1 MKVTQINP
9 FVNELVMEYDQ
20 YLRNQMESK
29 YVPGAAVCIIKDDR
43 IIHMEGY
50 GIKDIT
56 TMDSVGIHTVFRLGS
71 VSKSIAATFAGMLME
86 DQLID
91 WDNPV
96 NMYIPELKLKSESS
110 TNSLQI
116 KHILSHT
123 TGLIRHTYTNYIEE
137 GKQLDEMIPA
147 LGSVNLI
154 GPPGKIYS
162 YQNLAYGMIQ
172 PIVEAVTGMDYE
184 TALKEKM
191 FKPMNMKN
199 ASASYE
205 AIAEDPDVA
214 YPHYYHGGRLKKSII
229 THKYYN
235 AIAAGGINASI
246 WDMANFMI
254 AITGQK
260 PWLIDRNTLNDLY
273 TPMVRTHI
281 KYQYFGGWPK
291 VKRSYYGL
299 GFRILNYGDKTVVY
313 HGGYVN
319 GYRAGMAI
327 IPEDNIGICI
337 LTNYSGNLANRG
349 IRDFMDLYLKFEEHI
364 KEYDNMLM
372 AEFSEPDQF
381 PARMWHSIPP
391 M

>member
-1 MKVTQINP
+1 
-9 FVNELVMEYDQ
+9 
-20 YLRNQMESK
+20 
-29 YVPGAAVCIIKDDR
+29 
-43 IIHMEGY
+43 
-50 GIKDIT
+50 
-56 TMDSVGIHTVFRLGS
+56 
-71 VSKSIAATFAGMLME
+71 
-86 DQLID
+86 
-91 WDNPV
+91 
-96 NMYIPELKLKSESS
+96 
-110 TNSLQI
+110 
-116 KHILSHT
+116 
-123 TGLIRHTYTNYIEE
+123 
-137 GKQLDEMIPA
+137 
-147 LGSVNLI
+147 
-154 GPPGKIYS
+154 
-162 YQNLAYGMIQ
+162 
-172 PIVEAVTGMDYE
+172 
-184 TALKEKM
+184 
-191 FKPMNMKN
+191 
-199 ASASYE
+199 
-205 AIAEDPDVA
+205 
-214 YPHYYHGGRLKKSII
+214 
-229 THKYYN
+229 
-235 AIAAGGINASI
+235 
-246 WDMANFMI
+246 MI